1 MSNNVIYDFKLM
13 GDEYNPVVM
22 WYWMD
27 ITTKKEIEFQL
38 GEFKKMGIYEY
49 FIHPMFGLRDD
60 YLEDEFMEL
69 IAFAIEVTKKL
80 GMKFWIYD
88 EYNWPSGTAGGKLLE
103 RYPWARGKILR
114 RYQLAVGSTQPVS
127 HVANGVFYK
136 AFVENIDD
144 GSVHFVDVTKEIKV
158 ETDGITTKA
167 TYLNKSINVTV
178 LDFYFI
184 EYQDTLLAS
193 AHWANGLHE
202 VPGYIDTFNPKAVR
216 KYIELTHERYKK
228 YIGKE
233 FGTTVRG
240 VFTDET
246 TMCAVGDIIKSGAV
260 VFNDCTEKEFKKRYG
275 YDLGAQINWLYF
287 PPVTEEHRK
296 VRNDFWN
303 LVTDLY
309 LENFIKQMSDWC
321 VENNLMFTGHFG
333 GEEHLQWSL
342 METGD
347 MQKALTLLHRPGMDS
362 IASSVK
368 INDTNFNNAGK
379 MVSSVAKLCE
389 RDRILCEAYT
399 CSGWDTHFDLLK
411 RIANRII
418 TMGGNFIQYMGAYY
432 SLNGN
437 RKEQPMGY
445 PPSHS
450 YNNPLAKYYK
460 IFSDYIGAA
469 QYVSAKTHPAGKV
482 AVIAPLTHIKQGIDL
497 AHFPT
502 SADTEANR
510 TDILYE
516 NLVNALLELHVEF
529 DIISEFMLKDFKKA
543 DGKAVIGKYEYDT
556 VIFPAVKNYD
566 EKIADFANML
576 YDTDVLQ
583 IFINGFLENKI
594 DCKKALPDA
603 AKLVKQGSN
612 AEGAEL
618 YKYEGKDIYEIIKE
632 GATVSDLVSELKA
645 LVGDH
650 NVLNFKA
657 EDGKVYT
664 ALRENDDT
672 TVLFID
678 NDDDKSVKVSFDL
691 LPEMR
696 IISPLT
702 KEDRPFTVN
711 GGRAELVLNNFEL
724 VMVISEKNGAIN
736 AVTTDNGADLWN
748 VYDKAADREIS
759 LESFDFKA
767 DNNVFICPF
776 EYKFKKNDFGYKK
789 AVNFTMFE
797 GRDFICCG
805 DKYAARSTFTLNGYK
820 GRIELFTELECIK
833 KATLNGK
840 KLKLKEN
847 YRLWGPENCLLDIS
861 DYVKEGENELI
872 LECVIPDYNAFHTIP
887 NTMIFGDFALGENDE
902 LIPFEAEKITYG
914 DFSVQGLKYCTGDA
928 RYSYTFEALPC
939 KKAFVSVE
947 TDDAFTVYLNGKE
960 IAKRLWKPGVAE
972 LIGLKDGVNELVIE
986 TTSPYGNLMR
996 QKTVNGILAPVKIK
1010 FFD

>member
-69 IAFAIEVTKKL
+69 IAFAVEVTKKL

-103 RYPWARGKILR
+103 RYPWTKGKILR
-114 RYQLAVGSTQPVS
+114 RYQVAVGSCQPVS
-127 HVANGVFYK
+127 TVANGTFYK

-144 GSVHFVDVTKEIKV
+144 GTVNFVDVTKEIKV
-158 ETDGITTKA
+158 ESDGISTKA

-193 AHWANGLHE
+193 AHWAKGLHE
-202 VPGYIDTFNPKAVR
+202 VTGYIDTFNPKAVR

-260 VFNDCTEKEFKKRYG
+260 VFNDNTEAEFKKKYG
-275 YDLGAQINWLYF
+275 YDIGKEINWLFF
-287 PPVTEEHRK
+287 PCVTEEQK
-296 VRNDFWN
+296 KIRNDFWN
-303 LVTDLY
+303 LVTDLFIN
-309 LENFIKQMSDWC
+309 NFIKQMSDWC

-347 MQKALTLLHRPGMDS
+347 MQKALTHLHRPGMDS
-362 IASSVK
+362 ILSSVK

-379 MVSSVAKLCE
+379 MVSSVAKFCD

-399 CSGWDTHFDLLK
+399 CSGWDTHLDALK
-411 RIANRII
+411 RIANRIV

-460 IFSDYIGAA
+460 IFSDYIGAM

-482 AVIAPLTHIKQGIDL
+482 LLVAPLTHIKQGIDL
-497 AHFPT
+497 AHMPT
-502 SADTEANR
+502 TADTEANR
-510 TDILYE
+510 TDLVYE
-516 NLVNALLELHVEF
+516 NIINALLQEHVEF
-529 DIISEFMLKDFKKA
+529 DIVSEFMLKDFKKSN
-543 DGKAVIGKYEYDT
+543 GKIAHGKYEYDT
-556 VIFPAVKNYD
+556 VIFPCVKNYD
-566 EKIADFANML
+566 EKIAAFANML
-576 YDTDVLQ
+576 LETDAKQ
-583 IFINGFLENKI
+583 IFINGFLESKI
-594 DCKKALPDA
+594 DCKKAKLDA
-603 AKLVKQGSN
+603 EKLVKGEAK
-612 AEGAEL
+612 AEGAEV
-618 YKYEGKDIYEIIKE
+618 YKYDGKEIYEIVKE
-632 GATVSDLVSELKA
+632 GITVADLRAELFE
-645 LVGDH
+645 LVKEQ
-650 NVLNFKA
+650 NFLNFKSEA
-657 EDGKVYT
+657 MVYT
-664 ALRENDDT
+664 AIRENDDC

-678 NDDDKSVKVSFDL
+678 NDEDKSVDVSFDL
-691 LPEMR
+691 LPDMR
-696 IISPLT
+696 IIAPLT
-702 KEDRPFTVN
+702 MEDRPFTVN
-711 GGRAELVLNNFEL
+711 GKRAEITLNNYEL
-724 VMVISEKNGAIN
+724 VMVISEKNGTVN
-736 AVTTDNGADLWN
+736 AQTTVNGADIWNAYDAEASKEIVLDKFNFKAANN
-748 VYDKAADREIS
+748 VY
-759 LESFDFKA
+759 
-767 DNNVFICPF
+767 ICPF
-776 EYKFKKNDFGYKK
+776 EYKFKKNKFGYKK

-805 DKYAARSTFTLNGYK
+805 DKYTARSTFTVNGYK
-820 GRIELFTELECIK
+820 GRIELFTELECIN

-861 DYVKEGENELI
+861 DYVVDGENELV
-872 LECVIPDYNAFHTIP
+872 LECTIPDYNAFHTVP
-887 NTMIFGDFALGENDE
+887 NTMIFGDFALTDE
-902 LIPFEAEKITYG
+902 GTLVTMDNAAVTYG
-914 DFSVQGLKYCTGDA
+914 DFSAQGLKYCTGDA
-928 RYSYTFEALPC
+928 KYSYTFEAAPC
-939 KKAFVSVE
+939 KKAFVTVD
-947 TDDAFTVYLNGKE
+947 TNDAFTVYLNGKE

-996 QKTVNGILAPVKIK
+996 QPTVNGILSPVKIK